1 MRPKI
6 IMYKLLEEA
15 DNATRILPAAIK
27 VEVSNAP
34 GIVPN
39 ASIKIPP
46 TTGKTVFTIAT
57 LD

>member
-1 MRPKI
+1 
-6 IMYKLLEEA
+6 MYKLLDEA
-15 DNATRILPAAIK
+15 ESATRILPTAIK

-39 ASIKIPP
+39 ASTKIPP